1 MGCEYSKK
9 CTICI
14 YVILKELIKYFL
26 NVGLLTSHNMI
37 KISPIDM
44 GKGHIPDDSIFYTE

>member
-1 MGCEYSKK
+1 MGCDYSKK

-14 YVILKELIKYFL
+14 YVIIKKLIKYFL

-44 GKGHIPDDSIFYTE
+44 GKGHIPDDSMFYIE